1 MTTAAE
7 VGARRA
13 ARNTLRDFTSNG
25 PVPPGTG
32 ERSEVSVQK
41 MTMRSYQVAAAT
53 GGPRQPSGMS
63 STEAAHFNA
72 GTTPTRGQASQAGS
86 STGTSSI
93 GDGAREGT
101 QTGKNGTGKNGQTPS
116 R

>member
-1 MTTAAE
+1 MTTAAD

-13 ARNTLRDFTSNG
+13 ARNVLRDARTNG

-32 ERSEVSVQK
+32 EQSEVSVQA

-63 STEAAHFNA
+63 STEAAHFKA
-72 GTTPTRGQASQAGS
+72 GTTPTRGQASQAG
-86 STGTSSI
+86 TSSSA